1 MQRDVKFIALINA
14 HATIKDK
21 YKNGK
26 PGKIHLFLTVGV
38 TFVGKKRR
46 RILGYFRPQS
56 FIGNITII
64 MNAIQ
69 TKHL

>member
-38 TFVGKKRR
+38 TFVGKKR
-46 RILGYFRPQS
+46 
-56 FIGNITII
+56 
-64 MNAIQ
+64 
-69 TKHL
+69 